1 MKMKTLFDTSVLV
14 AAIVEPHPMHTR
26 ALAWFQRA
34 KAGKIDFLVVTHT
47 LAELYVAL
55 TTIPLKPKIS
65 PSTAWRLVH
74 DNVETSAKIVSLS
87 SSDYKDTVKHMSELG
102 IFSINRGKCLVI
114 QLFWIPAFAGMTCTY
129 LISSFPRRRESRSY
143 YPNLLRSY

>member
-1 MKMKTLFDTSVLV
+1 MKTLFDTSVLV

-26 ALAWFQRA
+26 ALPWLQRA

-47 LAELYVAL
+47 LAELYAVLTAL
-55 TTIPLKPKIS
+55 PLKPRIS

-87 SSDYKDTVKHMSELG
+87 PSDYKDTVKNMSELG
-102 IFSINRGKCLVI
+102 LTGGIIYDALVVKAAQKSGVERLLTFNADDFI
-114 QLFWIPAFAGMTCTY
+114 RLWPGGESFIYIP
-129 LISSFPRRRESRSY
+129 
-143 YPNLLRSY
+143 